1 MKIFKRKFKELNISG
16 SLIYKGLFPAV
27 VLLLFAGEINTLQAQ
42 ITKKAQVGFRF
53 LENPVSAEVMGRGG
67 VGVATT
73 LTSNGIFWN
82 PALIGLIEPNVDV
95 SYNYTKGIADINY
108 NAAAAAIHLG
118 NFGVLGFSLLAMDYG
133 TFVGTERADN
143 SQGYIETGNFSP
155 TAIAV
160 GTAFSQKVSNRFSY
174 GVHVKYVHQNLGSVI
189 YSDSTGET
197 KKYAQG
203 TIAFDVGAY
212 YDFLYNGIRFGAVLQ
227 NVSRELKYETDEF
240 PLPFAVSFGIT
251 VEPLQFIN
259 KDEKTSRLIL
269 SFESRHPRDFG
280 EKVKFGAEY
289 RFMETFILRTG
300 YEMNYDE
307 RGFSAGVGINQEV
320 SGIPFRID
328 YAFEPFGIFGNVHF
342 ISVGV
347 SYK

>member
-1 MKIFKRKFKELNISG
+1 MKILILKRFLDKPLNVFLLRVFTVIFIFF
-16 SLIYKGLFPAV
+16 LCGL
-27 VLLLFAGEINTLQAQ
+27 LNLSQAQ

-73 LTSNGIFWN
+73 LTANGIFWN

-108 NAAAAAIHLG
+108 SAVAATIHLG
-118 NFGVLGFSLLAMDYG
+118 DFGVLGFSLLSMDYG

-155 TAIAV
+155 TAISV
-160 GTAFSQKVSNRFSY
+160 GTAFSQKVTNRFSY
-174 GVHVKYVHQNLGSVI
+174 GIHVKYVHQNLGSVI
-189 YSDSTGET
+189 YNDSTGEL

-203 TIAFDVGAY
+203 TVAFDVGAY
-212 YDFLYNGIRFGAVLQ
+212 YDFLYNGITFGASLQ
-227 NVSRELKYETDEF
+227 NVSKELKYETDEF

-251 VEPLQFIN
+251 VEPIQFFN

-289 RFMETFILRTG
+289 RFMEMFIARAG
-300 YEMNYDE
+300 YEMHYDE
-307 RGFSAGVGINQEV
+307 RGFSAGIGVNQEI
-320 SGIPFRID
+320 SGIPVRVD
-328 YAFEPFGIFGNVHF
+328 YAFEPFGIFGNIHF
-342 ISVGV
+342 ISIGV

>member
-1 MKIFKRKFKELNISG
+1 MNISIYLKRFWDKG
-16 SLIYKGLFPAV
+16 HSLIYRSRSIVISIFILFNA
-27 VLLLFAGEINTLQAQ
+27 INFTHAQ
-42 ITKKAQVGFRF
+42 ITKKAQTGFRF

-82 PALIGLIEPNVDV
+82 PALIGLIEPTADL

-108 NAAAAAIHLG
+108 NAAAAAVHIG
-118 NFGVLGFSLLAMDYG
+118 DFGVLGFSLLAMDYG
-133 TFVGTERADN
+133 TFVGTERASN
-143 SQGYIETGNFSP
+143 AQGYVETGNFSP
-155 TAIAV
+155 TAIEV

-174 GVHVKYVHQNLGSVI
+174 GIQVKYVHQNLGSIVFN
-189 YSDSTGET
+189 DSTGQRKE
-197 KKYAQG
+197 YAQG
-203 TIAFDVGAY
+203 TVAFDVGAY
-212 YDFLYNGIRFGAVLQ
+212 YDFLYNGIRFGAALQ
-227 NVSRELKYETDEF
+227 NVSRELKYESDEF

-251 VEPLQFIN
+251 VEPIQFFN
-259 KDEKTSRLIL
+259 KEEKTSRVIL

-280 EKVKFGAEY
+280 EKLKFGAEY
-289 RFMETFILRTG
+289 RFMEKFIARAG

-307 RGFSAGVGINQEV
+307 RGFSAGFGVWQEV
-320 SGIPFRID
+320 SGIPIRVD